1 MKTSAMSQL
10 EELIQKLC
18 PNGGEY
24 RTLGK
29 LCEKGKTT

>member
-1 MKTSAMSQL
+1 MSKL
-10 EELIQKLC
+10 EELIQKPC
-18 PNGGEY
+18 PNGWEY